1 MKTLTPSLLRQALSL
16 ILLLA
21 GATGLCTALT
31 GCTDTVE
38 DLYSREVKAYFY
50 FSPVTAAFPLEAAVT
65 SPGMWTTVEAV
76 SERTYRFVSNDGRNS
91 AQATSN
97 PQNGSY
103 SQPFECVMGF
113 IVGTPSVPDLQMNF
127 VPMAFDLA
135 CPTCFHGSPSK
146 NHRLRF
152 TGAGKEQVNCSFC
165 GETFDLT
172 QNGAGDQGNRLL
184 RYPLTYSGATNAV
197 FVRN

>member
-1 MKTLTPSLLRQALSL
+1 MKTLPPSLLRHALSL

-50 FSPVTAAFPLEAAVT
+50 FSPVTAVFPLEAAVT

-113 IVGTPSVPDLQMNF
+113 IVGTPSVPDLNLQYL
-127 VPMAFDLA
+127 PLAFDLA
-135 CPTCFHGSPSK
+135 CPACYEEALITKQLQFAGPEALSCGRC
-146 NHRLRF
+146 HRTYDLQN
-152 TGAGKEQVNCSFC
+152 AGTLSQGEGTWRLFRYQVSYAN
-165 GETFDLT
+165 D
-172 QNGAGDQGNRLL
+172 
-184 RYPLTYSGATNAV
+184 AV
-197 FVRN
+197 VIIN

>member
-1 MKTLTPSLLRQALSL
+1 MKTLPPSLLRHALSL

-97 PQNGSY
+97 PQN
-103 SQPFECVMGF
+103 
-113 IVGTPSVPDLQMNF
+113 
-127 VPMAFDLA
+127 
-135 CPTCFHGSPSK
+135 
-146 NHRLRF
+146 
-152 TGAGKEQVNCSFC
+152 
-165 GETFDLT
+165 
-172 QNGAGDQGNRLL
+172 
-184 RYPLTYSGATNAV
+184 
-197 FVRN
+197 